1 MKTVFDLSNW
11 DYNNKSINSL
21 CSCMRNVEEE
31 PENAVKI
38 DVTLMVISDT
48 NNRILTN
55 AQGEYY
61 STKEVEH
68 HKSLEG

>member
-31 PENAVKI
+31 PENANLQKQILLKLKSKI
-38 DVTLMVISDT
+38 
-48 NNRILTN
+48 
-55 AQGEYY
+55 
-61 STKEVEH
+61 STKIAILLLYVYT
-68 HKSLEG
+68 SGM